1 MDREGTYL
9 NMIEVIYDKHIANII
24 LSGEKM
30 KAILLRSVKRQRYP
44 LSPLLFNIVLEV
56 LAMAVRKEKE
66 IKGTDVGNE
75 VKLSLSMDDMILN
88 IENSKDVTRK
98 LLELISKFDKVAEYK
113 INAQGIPICHRATKQ
128 MHCNH

>member
-9 NMIEVIYDKHIANII
+9 NMIEVICDKHIANII

-66 IKGTDVGNE
+66 IKGTHVGNE

-88 IENSKDVTRK
+88 IENSKDATRK
-98 LLELISKFDKVAEYK
+98 ILELINKFDKVAEYK
-113 INAQGIPICHRATKQ
+113 INAQGIPWWSSG
-128 MHCNH
+128 